1 MMLEPGVDNKKHGRV
16 IDDAKRDPAFLVF
29 GKRIA
34 LGQREGIL
42 KYEHRGLEADIVLQE
57 VLAVLCL
64 VPLKT
69 HRGDPALRL
78 S

>member
-1 MMLEPGVDNKKHGRV
+1 
-16 IDDAKRDPAFLVF
+16 
-29 GKRIA
+29 
-34 LGQREGIL
+34 
-42 KYEHRGLEADIVLQE
+42 VLQE